1 MNKRLVSIAGGLVL
15 SLAGLALGQ
24 DTQTPATTTTTTTPT
39 TTTTTTT
46 TPTTVTQTTQNADG
60 SWTVVEYPVGKEVMV
75 NLTPST
81 TLPGATGTAK
91 IMRMANGT
99 MINLD
104 LKGLSTDTSTLNL
117 YAVDPSG
124 HLTLVGPVTVNN
136 GVGTFSATTTAPL
149 DRFMLVVSPDANLT
163 TYAPT
168 TNVLLRSAVPQGYAV
183 VPLSSRGER
192 DGAPV
197 GERVSATTTANTAT
211 AYTAPM
217 LGIPGFR
224 RGTDT
229 EMKINL
235 TGAMTG
241 ARANVFI
248 EPRKDGPTTIKMRFH
263 ELKEAPAG
271 KVYAVW
277 AVSPDNRY
285 VRLGQIVNTGQRNE
299 AQIQT
304 ETALQDFGLLITME
318 DEFSNPT
325 GTVVGTIIK

>member
-1 MNKRLVSIAGGLVL
+1 MNKRLVSIAGALLL
-15 SLAGLALGQ
+15 SMAGLALAQ

-81 TLPGATGTAK
+81 TLPGAAGTAK

-99 MINLD
+99 MISVD
-104 LKGLSTDTSTLNL
+104 LKGLSTDTSNLNL

-149 DRFMLVVSPDANLT
+149 DRFMLVLSPEANLT

-183 VPLSSRGER
+183 VPLSSHGER

-197 GERVSATTTANTAT
+197 GERVSATTTANTS

-241 ARANVFI
+241 SRANVFI

-263 ELKEAPAG
+263 ELKEAPGG

-277 AVSPDNRY
+277 AVSPDNRF

>member
-1 MNKRLVSIAGGLVL
+1 LL
-15 SLAGLALGQ
+15 SLTAAGAALAQ
-24 DTQTPATTTTTTTPT
+24 ETQ

-60 SWTVVEYPVGKEVMV
+60 SWTVVEYPVGKEVIV

-81 TLPGATGTAK
+81 TIPGAKGTAK

-99 MINLD
+99 TINLD
-104 LKGLSTDTSTLNL
+104 LAGVTGDVNNLNL
-117 YAVDPSG
+117 YAVDPNG
-124 HLTLVGPVTVNN
+124 RLTLLGPVAVNN
-136 GVGTFSATTTAPL
+136 GVGTYSATTTAPL
-149 DRFMLVVSPDANLT
+149 DKFMLVLSPESNLT
-163 TYAPT
+163 TYAPD
-168 TNVLLRSAVPQGYAV
+168 TNFFMRSAAPQGFAV
-183 VPLSSRGER
+183 VPLSSHGER
-192 DGAPV
+192 DGAAV
-197 GERVSATTTANTAT
+197 GERVSATTSANTAP
-211 AYTAPM
+211 AYSAPM

-235 TGAMTG
+235 MGAMTG
-241 ARANVFI
+241 SRANVFI

-263 ELKEAPAG
+263 ELKDAPAG
-271 KVYAVW
+271 KTYALW
-277 AVSPDNRY
+277 AVSPDNKY

-304 ETALQDFGLLITME
+304 ETALQDFGLMITME
-318 DEFSNPT
+318 DEFSSPT

>member
-1 MNKRLVSIAGGLVL
+1 MSKRFLSITGGLVL
-15 SLAGLALGQ
+15 SLTTAAGAALAQ
-24 DTQTPATTTTTTTPT
+24 DSTV
-39 TTTTTTT
+39 TTTTT

-60 SWTVVEYPVGKEVMV
+60 SWTVVEYPVGKEVIV

-81 TLPGATGTAK
+81 TLPGAKGTAK

-99 MINLD
+99 TINMD
-104 LKGLSTDTSTLNL
+104 LAGVTGDVNNLNL
-117 YAVDPSG
+117 YAVDPNG
-124 HLTLVGPVTVNN
+124 RLTLIGPVTVNN
-136 GVGTFSATTTAPL
+136 GVGTYSGTTTAPL
-149 DRFMLVVSPDANLT
+149 DRFMLVLSPDSNLT
-163 TYAPT
+163 TYAPD
-168 TNVLLRSAVPQGYAV
+168 TNVFLRSAVPQGFAV
-183 VPLSSRGER
+183 VPLASHGER
-192 DGAPV
+192 DGAAV
-197 GERVSATTTANTAT
+197 GERVAATTTANTAP
-211 AYTAPM
+211 AYSAPL

-241 ARANVFI
+241 SRANVFI

-271 KVYAVW
+271 KTYAVW
-277 AVSPDNRY
+277 AVSPDNKY
-285 VRLGQIVNTGQRNE
+285 VRLGQIVNTGGRNE

-318 DEFSNPT
+318 DEFSTPS
-325 GTVVGTIIK
+325 GTLVGTIIK

>member
-1 MNKRLVSIAGGLVL
+1 LL
-15 SLAGLALGQ
+15 SLTAAGAALAQ
-24 DTQTPATTTTTTTPT
+24 DTQT

-60 SWTVVEYPVGKEVMV
+60 SWTVVEYPVGKEVIV

-81 TLPGATGTAK
+81 TLPGAKGTAK
-91 IMRMANGT
+91 VMRMANGT
-99 MINLD
+99 TINLD
-104 LKGLSTDTSTLNL
+104 LAGVTGDVNNLNL
-117 YAVDPSG
+117 YAVDANG
-124 HLTLVGPVTVNN
+124 RLTLLGPVAVKN
-136 GVGTFSATTTAPL
+136 GVGTYSATTTAPL
-149 DRFMLVVSPDANLT
+149 DRFMLVLSPESNLT
-163 TYAPT
+163 TYSPD
-168 TNVLLRSAVPQGYAV
+168 TNFFMRSAAPQGFAV
-183 VPLSSRGER
+183 VPLSSHGER
-192 DGAPV
+192 DGAAV
-197 GERVSATTTANTAT
+197 GERVSATTSANTAP
-211 AYTAPM
+211 AYSAPL

-235 TGAMTG
+235 MGAMTG
-241 ARANVFI
+241 SRANVYI

-263 ELKEAPAG
+263 ELKDAPAG
-271 KVYAVW
+271 KTYSVW
-277 AVSPDNRY
+277 AVSPDNKY

-325 GTVVGTIIK
+325 GTVVGTIIKQ

>member
-1 MNKRLVSIAGGLVL
+1 MSKRLVSIAGGIVL
-15 SLAGLALGQ
+15 ALATAGLALGQ
-24 DTQTPATTTTTTTPT
+24 ETQTTGTTTTTVTG
-39 TTTTTTT
+39 
-46 TPTTVTQTTQNADG
+46 TTVTQTTQNADG
-60 SWTVVEYPVGKEVMV
+60 SWTVVEYPVGKEVLV
-75 NLTPST
+75 NLTPSA
-81 TLPGATGTAK
+81 TLPGATGTAR

-99 MINLD
+99 TINMD
-104 LKGLSTDTSTLNL
+104 LSGLTGDVSNLNL
-117 YAVDPSG
+117 YAVDASG
-124 HLTLVGPVTVNN
+124 RSTLLGPITVNN
-136 GVGTFSATTTAPL
+136 GTGTFSATTTAPL
-149 DRFMLVVSPDANLT
+149 DKFMLVLSPESNLT

-168 TNVLLRSAVPQGYAV
+168 TNVLLRSAVPQGLAV

-192 DGAPV
+192 DGAAV
-197 GERVSATTTANTAT
+197 GERVSATTTANTAS
-211 AYTAPM
+211 AYSAPM

-229 EMKINL
+229 EMKIKL
-235 TGAMTG
+235 SGAMTG
-241 ARANVFI
+241 SRANVYI

-263 ELKEAPAG
+263 ELKDAPAG
-271 KVYAVW
+271 QVYALW

-285 VRLGQIVNTGQRNE
+285 VRLCQIVNTGQRNE